1 MHQKYKL
8 LPAKDLGNHKAVM
21 NTIAKYIRQKASVN
35 GALNILEAGC
45 GRKWRLNLQ
54 EVQYTLTGVDLD
66 KNALDSRK
74 NKQKDIDIAILAD
87 LRTVSLEENSYDIIY
102 CENVL
107 EHITDAEDVLR
118 NFVRWLKPGGIMI
131 LIFPNRDSAYAFVT
145 RMTPFR
151 VHVFYKKYLQGI
163 KNAGQP
169 GHDPYPVSFDKVVSR
184 NGIYGFCEKYGLVVK
199 AEYRMDGRPMKSQI
213 IWFLTRMLMW
223 GLYLISF
230 KRLSVNYRNL
240 IYVIEKS

>member
-1 MHQKYKL
+1 MSTFSGEGHMHKKCEL
-8 LPAKDLGNHKAVM
+8 PPAKNLGNHKAAM
-21 NTIAKYIRQKASVN
+21 NTITKHIMQKASVS

-45 GRKWRLNLQ
+45 GTKWRLNLQ

-66 KNALDSRK
+66 KNALDIRK

-87 LRTVSLEENSYDIIY
+87 LRTVSLAG
-102 CENVL
+102 
-107 EHITDAEDVLR
+107 AEDVLR

-131 LIFPNRDSAYAFVT
+131 LMFPNGDSAYAFVT
-145 RMTPFR
+145 RMSPFR

-184 NGIYGFCEKYGLVVK
+184 NGIYGFCETCGLVVK

-213 IWFLTRMLMW
+213 IWFLTRILMW

-240 IYVIEKS
+240 VYVIEKS